1 MGGLDG
7 FLVALERVM
16 RLVQRGH
23 GCFELGADTLH
34 VKIFGRMQQLMAP
47 FVSELDGVV
56 DLLDAHG
63 KLAHVHSN
71 IMHGKSPFVWGSS
84 VVQILLRPLCA
95 QLHKKTG
102 ASLCDSH
109 PFTGGCL

>member
-1 MGGLDG
+1 
-7 FLVALERVM
+7 M

-23 GCFELGADTLH
+23 GGLELGADALH
-34 VKIFGRMQQLMAP
+34 VKILGRMQQLMAP
-47 FVSELDGVV
+47 LMSELDGVV
-56 DLLDAHG
+56 DLFDAHG
-63 KLAHVHSN
+63 KLTHVHSN

-102 ASLCDSH
+102 TSLCDPH